1 MKKITNFNSMK
12 APLLWL
18 CALMAPLMWVGVGG
32 GLLTSCVDNDQDMP
46 ENYYAASK
54 LTAAQFLEERPEVFG
69 DFISILKRTPYFSML
84 GTYGTYS
91 TAGLLQ
97 YTVFAPTNE
106 GIEKYL
112 QRNGYSSIDDIP
124 TEKCDTIART
134 HIIKKGAFFTTD
146 ISEGALP
153 ELNMDDAYIVLSS
166 DSDVANGNKLI
177 YYINKNARMV
187 EFDDS
192 VTNGVVHVINN
203 TISKSNKLLADKIG
217 EDSTLTLFYEA
228 LKATGMADSLVKYI
242 DETYSCGDDSVH
254 TGTMERCTSG
264 GQTYTRT
271 FWVGTRYF
279 KYSAFVETDS
289 VFHSHGIYDINDLT
303 SYAKNIYDATFPEDA
318 GLYDDNPKHRKNPLN
333 RFISYHLLNRIG
345 QYNSWVPSGEAR
357 TCIDTKEIDAE
368 EYYETMC
375 PYTVMRFAGV
385 PSGLYINRRG
395 IGDNGFERG
404 VKIRGVKVLSP
415 SESGNIEQGAL
426 NGLYHYIDDI
436 LAYTPEVRDVVLN
449 RRIRIDATVLSP
461 DFMNCNGRGR
471 YGEDILTGFK
481 NQYITDWECTA
492 ETFVGVH
499 SDVLYWNSYQAN
511 AVCVSGK
518 FDVSFKLPPV
528 PPGTYEVRL
537 GYTPGSERGVI
548 QPYIW
553 NSNDDK
559 YEPCGIPV
567 DLREYGGEAWIGWVA
582 DTEDEEE
589 NIANDKAMHNR
600 GYMKGPDSWHPSA
613 GEKSM
618 RALDSHPMRRVL
630 TTLNM
635 KKDTE
640 YRLRIRQVLPESDR
654 YWSFDYIELCP
665 KSIYGSAEGEDI
677 F

>member
-1 MKKITNFNSMK
+1 M
-12 APLLWL
+12 
-18 CALMAPLMWVGVGG
+18 AL
-32 GLLTSCVDNDQDMP
+32 
-46 ENYYAASK
+46 
-54 LTAAQFLEERPEVFG
+54 
-69 DFISILKRTPYFSML
+69 
-84 GTYGTYS
+84 
-91 TAGLLQ
+91 
-97 YTVFAPTNE
+97 
-106 GIEKYL
+106 
-112 QRNGYSSIDDIP
+112 
-124 TEKCDTIART
+124 
-134 HIIKKGAFFTTD
+134 
-146 ISEGALP
+146 
-153 ELNMDDAYIVLSS
+153 
-166 DSDVANGNKLI
+166 
-177 YYINKNARMV
+177 
-187 EFDDS
+187 
-192 VTNGVVHVINN
+192 
-203 TISKSNKLLADKIG
+203 
-217 EDSTLTLFYEA
+217 
-228 LKATGMADSLVKYI
+228 
-242 DETYSCGDDSVH
+242 
-254 TGTMERCTSG
+254 
-264 GQTYTRT
+264 
-271 FWVGTRYF
+271 
-279 KYSAFVETDS
+279 SAV
-289 VFHSHGIYDINDLT
+289 
-303 SYAKNIYDATFPEDA
+303 
-318 GLYDDNPKHRKNPLN
+318 
-333 RFISYHLLNRIG
+333 
-345 QYNSWVPSGEAR
+345 
-357 TCIDTKEIDAE
+357 
-368 EYYETMC
+368 
-375 PYTVMRFAGV
+375 
-385 PSGLYINRRG
+385 
-395 IGDNGFERG
+395 
-404 VKIRGVKVLSP
+404 VKVLSP

-537 GYTPGSERGVI
+537 GYTPGGERGVI

-553 NSNDDK
+553 NSTDDK